1 MLQRLRGRAGLV
13 RQFLHA
19 GGRIGWDREIG
30 TAVATRPIDGARA
43 MRISVRSY
51 RELRRV
57 HEFGR
62 NPRDVVWKWLNW
74 INDCQAFYDIG
85 ASNGMEGLYVLHRH
99 NCPVVFV
106 EPYTPSIES
115 ILKSLYL
122 ARRNLPNS
130 PAAEVVHAGCGAEE
144 NYTRLLMH
152 GAPNAGENLNTFQ
165 DVSAYIHYAG
175 DDRRGKA
182 VLSQWV
188 KGVTLD
194 GLVSIHRL
202 PEPSHIK
209 IDVDGFEGRV
219 MAGAHSLLRG
229 GRVESWAIEVNGR
242 ENLETIAPAMIAA
255 GYVEADRF
263 EHYPG
268 VTPSTFDIIY
278 LRQSRLDDWRTFD
291 RFPRD

>member
-13 RQFLHA
+13 RQFLRA

-30 TAVATRPIDGARA
+30 TAVATRPIDGGRT
-43 MRISVRSY
+43 MQVSVRSY

-57 HEFGR
+57 HQFGR

-74 INDCQAFYDIG
+74 IGDCRTFYDVG
-85 ASNGMEGLYVLHRH
+85 ASNGMEGLYVMHRH

-115 ILKSLYL
+115 LLKSLYL
-122 ARRNLPNS
+122 TRRDLPS
-130 PAAEVVHAGCGAEE
+130 GPMAEVVHAGCGAEE
-144 NYTRLLMH
+144 IYTRLLMH
-152 GAPNAGENLNTFQ
+152 GAPRAGENLNTFQ
-165 DVSAYIHYAG
+165 DASAYIHYSG
-175 DDRRGKA
+175 DDRRSKA

-194 GLVSIHRL
+194 GLVAIHDL
-202 PEPSHIK
+202 PEPSHVK
-209 IDVDGFEGRV
+209 IDVDGFEARV
-219 MAGAHSLLRG
+219 MAGAKNLLKN
-229 GRVESWAIEVNGR
+229 GRVESWALEVNGDD
-242 ENLETIAPAMIAA
+242 NLGTIAPKMAHA

-278 LRQSRLDDWRTFD
+278 LRPSRLADWRAFENY
-291 RFPRD
+291 PRG

>member
-1 MLQRLRGRAGLV
+1 MLQRWWQRAGLV
-13 RQFLHA
+13 RQFLRS
-19 GGRIGWDREIG
+19 GGRVGWDRDVR
-30 TAVATRPIDGARA
+30 TAVATRPVEGGRV
-43 MRISVRSY
+43 MRVSVRSY

-74 INDCQAFYDIG
+74 IDDCRMFYDIG
-85 ASNGMEGLYVLHRH
+85 ASNGMEGLYALHRH
-99 NCPVVFV
+99 ACTVVFV

-115 ILKSLYL
+115 ILKSLYM
-122 ARRNLPNS
+122 ARRDHPNL

-144 NYTRLLMH
+144 NYARLLMH

-165 DVSAYIHYAG
+165 DASAYIHYAG
-175 DDRRGKA
+175 DDRRQSA

-188 KGVTLD
+188 KGITLD
-194 GLVSIHRL
+194 ALVAVHGL
-202 PEPSHIK
+202 PEPSHVK

-219 MAGAHSLLRG
+219 MEGARALLHG
-229 GRVESWAIEVNGR
+229 GGVESWAIEVNGP
-242 ENLETIAPAMIAA
+242 ENLGAIATKMTAA

-268 VTPSTFDIIY
+268 VTPSTFDIVY
-278 LRQSRLDDWRTFD
+278 LRPARLDDWRAFD
-291 RFPRD
+291 RFPRS